1 LPKINDSTAIF
12 AKEFIKMGRSFTPFT
27 RITLL
32 LSEVKD
38 RKINELADTT
48 KCDLLYHTEKLSEE
62 VEDSAQKELIGKIS
76 EQSKNLLAE
85 LKSNN
90 LEKAEEVRQII
101 VSDCKKLKDLL

>member
-1 LPKINDSTAIF
+1 
-12 AKEFIKMGRSFTPFT
+12 MGRSFTPFT

-38 RKINELADTT
+38 RKIAELADTT
-48 KCDLLYHTEKLSEE
+48 KCDLLYHAEKLSEE
-62 VEDSAQKELIGKIS
+62 IEDSAQQELVGQIS

-85 LKSNN
+85 LKANN
-90 LEKAEEVRQII
+90 LEKAEEIRQIL